1 MGKKEVE
8 LYRCKNQHV
17 TDAYDKAV
25 FNICL
30 QREKNG
36 YKSFHLCGCEPGV
49 GTTSVV
55 MELAISLSCAGWKT
69 VILDGD
75 LRKGNNYKRLNADN
89 KKGLADYVRGDIG
102 KKDMIYKTNWPLLDY
117 IPCGTINGENPLHL
131 LYASKMAEVME
142 ILEKKY
148 DFVLIDVPSVN
159 SSVDANI
166 FAVKSD
172 ATIMVT
178 AMDGSSKKCLEDA
191 YEELIANSANVVGVI
206 ENKISMVI

>member
-1 MGKKEVE
+1 
-8 LYRCKNQHV
+8 
-17 TDAYDKAV
+17 
-25 FNICL
+25 
-30 QREKNG
+30 
-36 YKSFHLCGCEPGV
+36 
-49 GTTSVV
+49 
-55 MELAISLSCAGWKT
+55 ME
-69 VILDGD
+69 
-75 LRKGNNYKRLNADN
+75 
-89 KKGLADYVRGDIG
+89 

-206 ENKISMVI
+206 ENKISMEEYKRYLKDYDYFDKKKFVKNRKEKYEAD